1 MNRLIRGATLV
12 PANAHDDVH
21 PAADLAIAGHKIVG
35 VGAAPDGFV
44 PDRVIDG
51 RQHIVLPG
59 LVNTHTHLSMTLMR
73 NYADDLAFWPWLL
86 ERVKPLEDH
95 LVPEDVR
102 VGARLGIAE
111 MIRGGTTCFHDMYF
125 HLDEV
130 ADEVAN
136 AGLRARLCGA
146 LFDNS
151 GQGEQL
157 LASAVGLHDRWHG
170 KADGRVTVGL
180 GPHSPYLCSVAY
192 LREILAEAERLR
204 CGLHV
209 HVAETER
216 EVAESRERHG
226 MTPVQLL
233 ADLGCFRVPVV
244 AAHGIYVDADDRRL
258 LRDGGVSVAHNP
270 GSNLK
275 LANGIAPV
283 QELLDDGI
291 NVSLGT
297 DGAASNNNLNVFEE
311 MHLAA
316 LLQKWL
322 RRDAEALPARQVLR
336 MATINGAKAL
346 GLDAHIGSL
355 EVGKQADIVLVDAA
369 QPHLAPRHDP
379 IALLVYSAQAADVD
393 TVLVAGRVLL
403 ENRELKTLDAEALL
417 TQAGEQTRRL
427 LQRASEATA
436 DKDSRA
442 GGRRRR
448 RTPSGRA
455 TESS

>member
-1 MNRLIRGATLV
+1 MNLLIEQATLV
-12 PANAHDDVH
+12 TVNARDDVL
-21 PAADLAIAGHKIVG
+21 ADADLAIAGDRIVG
-35 VGAAPDGFV
+35 VGAAPSGFV
-44 PDRVIDG
+44 PDRVLDG
-51 RQHIVLPG
+51 RDRIVLPG

-102 VGARLGIAE
+102 IGARLGLAE

-130 ADEVAN
+130 ADEVAST
-136 AGLRARLCGA
+136 GMRARLCGA

-157 LASAVGLHDRWHG
+157 LESAVGVHERWHA
-170 KADGRVTVGL
+170 KAGGRVTVGL
-180 GPHSPYLCSVAY
+180 GPHSPYLCSPGY
-192 LREILAEAERLR
+192 LREILGEAERLK

-226 MTPVQLL
+226 VTPVQLL

-244 AAHGIYVDADDRRL
+244 AAHGIYVDADDQRL
-258 LRDGGVSVAHNP
+258 LREGGVSVAHNP

-283 QELLDDGI
+283 HELLERGI

-297 DGAASNNNLNVFEE
+297 DGAASNNNLNLFEE

-346 GLDAHIGSL
+346 GLDSQIGSL
-355 EVGKQADIVLVDAA
+355 EIGKRADVIVIDAA

-379 IALLVYSAQAADVD
+379 IALLVYSAQAADVS
-393 TVLVAGRVLL
+393 TVLVDGRILL
-403 ENRELKTLDAEALL
+403 EERALTTLDDDALL
-417 TQAGEQTRRL
+417 AQAGEQTRRL
-427 LQRASEATA
+427 LQRASAI
-436 DKDSRA
+436 
-442 GGRRRR
+442 
-448 RTPSGRA
+448 
-455 TESS
+455 

>member
-1 MNRLIRGATLV
+1 MNLLIRGATLLTVNAGDEVV
-12 PANAHDDVH
+12 PEG
-21 PAADLAIAGHKIVG
+21 DLAVAGDTIVG
-35 VGAAPDGFV
+35 VGSAPPGFAA
-44 PDRVIDG
+44 DRVMDG
-51 RQHIVLPG
+51 RNRIVLPG
-59 LVNTHTHLSMTLMR
+59 LINTHTHLSMTLMR

-102 VGARLGIAE
+102 IGARLGIAE

-151 GQGEQL
+151 GQGEAL
-157 LASAVGLHDRWHG
+157 LGAAVGLHERWHG
-170 KADGRVTVGL
+170 KAEGRVTVGL
-180 GPHSPYLCSVAY
+180 GPHSPYLCSAGY
-192 LREILAEAERLR
+192 LREILGEAQRLK

-216 EVAESRERHG
+216 EVAESREKHG
-226 MTPVQLL
+226 VTPVQLL
-233 ADLGCFRVPVV
+233 ADLGCFGVPVV
-244 AAHGIYVDADDRRL
+244 AAHGIYVDAADRRR
-258 LRDGGVSVAHNP
+258 LRAGGVTVAHNP

-297 DGAASNNNLNVFEE
+297 DGAASNNNLNLFEE

-346 GLDAHIGSL
+346 GLDGELGSL
-355 EVGKQADIVLVDAA
+355 EVGKQADVVVIDAA

-379 IALLVYSAQAADVD
+379 IAALVYSAQAADVS

-403 ENRELKTLDAEALL
+403 EERRLTTLDSESLL
-417 TQAGEQTRRL
+417 ELATTQTHRL
-427 LQRASEATA
+427 LQRAAAS
-436 DKDSRA
+436 
-442 GGRRRR
+442 
-448 RTPSGRA
+448 
-455 TESS
+455 

>member
-1 MNRLIRGATLV
+1 MKLLIRQATLV
-12 PANAHDDVH
+12 TVNATDEVLLD
-21 PAADLAIAGHKIVG
+21 ADLAIAGDKIVA
-35 VGAAPDGFV
+35 VGSAPQGFV
-44 PDRVIDG
+44 PDRILDG
-51 RQHIVLPG
+51 RDRIVLPG
-59 LVNTHTHLSMTLMR
+59 LINTHTHLSMTLMR

-95 LVPEDVR
+95 LVPDDVR
-102 VGARLGIAE
+102 IGARLGIAE

-136 AGLRARLCGA
+136 AGLRARVCGA
-146 LFDNS
+146 LFVNS
-151 GQGEQL
+151 GQGEAL
-157 LASAVGLHDRWHG
+157 LEHAVGVHERWHG

-180 GPHSPYLCSVAY
+180 GPHSPYLCSTGY
-192 LREILAEAERLR
+192 LREILAEAKRLD

-216 EVAESRERHG
+216 EVAASREQHG

-233 ADLGCFRVPVV
+233 AELGCFDVPVV
-244 AAHGIYVDADDRRL
+244 AAHGIYVDATDQRL
-258 LRDGGVSVAHNP
+258 LHDGGATVAHNP

-283 QELLDDGI
+283 QELLEHGI

-297 DGAASNNNLNVFEE
+297 DGAASNNNLNLFEE

-346 GLDAHIGSL
+346 GLDAQLGSL
-355 EVGKQADIVLVDAA
+355 EVGKQADAVVLDAA

-379 IALLVYSAQAADVD
+379 IALLVYSAQAADVS
-393 TVLVAGRVLL
+393 TVIVNGRILLEERVLT
-403 ENRELKTLDAEALL
+403 TLDNALL
-417 TQAGEQTRRL
+417 LEQATVQTQRL
-427 LQRASEATA
+427 LQRAAA
-436 DKDSRA
+436 
-442 GGRRRR
+442 
-448 RTPSGRA
+448 P
-455 TESS
+455 

>member
-1 MNRLIRGATLV
+1 MNLLIRGATLV
-12 PANAHDDVH
+12 TVN
-21 PAADLAIAGHKIVG
+21 AADEVIAEGDLAVAGGRIAG
-35 VGAAPDGFV
+35 VGAAPPGFV
-44 PDRVIDG
+44 PDRVMDG
-51 RQHIVLPG
+51 RNRILMPG

-102 VGARLGIAE
+102 IGARLGIAE

-130 ADEVAN
+130 ADEVARS
-136 AGLRARLCGA
+136 GLRGRLCGA

-151 GQGEQL
+151 GQGEAL
-157 LASAVGLHDRWHG
+157 LDAAVGLHERWHG
-170 KADGRVTVGL
+170 KAEGRVTVGL
-180 GPHSPYLCSVAY
+180 GPHSPYLCSPGY
-192 LREILAEAERLR
+192 LREILGEAERLQ

-209 HVAETER
+209 HVAETDR
-216 EVAESRERHG
+216 EVADSRAKHG
-226 MTPVQLL
+226 VTPVQLL
-233 ADLGCFRVPVV
+233 ADLGCFRVPTV
-244 AAHGIYVDADDRRL
+244 AAHGIYVDAADRRL
-258 LRDGGVSVAHNP
+258 LREGGVTVAHNP

-283 QELLDDGI
+283 QELLDDGV

-297 DGAASNNNLNVFEE
+297 DGAASNNNLNLFEE

-346 GLDAHIGSL
+346 GLEAEIGSL
-355 EVGKQADIVLVDAA
+355 EVGKQADVIVIDAA

-379 IALLVYSAQAADVD
+379 IALLVYSAQAADVA
-393 TVLVAGRVLL
+393 TVLVAGRILL
-403 ENRELKTLDAEALL
+403 EERRLTTLDAESLL
-417 TQAGEQTRRL
+417 ELATAQTRSL
-427 LQRASEATA
+427 LARASAT
-436 DKDSRA
+436 
-442 GGRRRR
+442 
-448 RTPSGRA
+448 
-455 TESS
+455 